1 MHVESHHGHV
11 RNIREFLGQYFMIVI
26 SIITAMGF
34 EQAARAYHNREL
46 ANASR
51 ERIKAEISFN
61 LEELKSSLEA
71 NRTNLKSLKS
81 YYDQQVAGIIAA
93 KAEHRP
99 IVPVSLEPAV
109 FQINAPSLRRD
120 AWEASI
126 ADQSA
131 THLAVAD
138 LQKYSE
144 IYSAQKDV
152 GQFIA
157 GLIQSNWQTD
167 AADLVVATSLGRMDV
182 EAQVHIYARA
192 IVILSVLNQN
202 LAQLEAKLTP
212 IAKGEH
218 AN

>member
-1 MHVESHHGHV
+1 MHVDSHHGHV
-11 RNIREFLGQYFMIVI
+11 RNIREFLGQYLMIVV
-26 SIITAMGF
+26 SIITAMAF
-34 EQAARAYHNREL
+34 EQAARGYHNREL
-46 ANASR
+46 AEASR
-51 ERIKAEISFN
+51 IRISAEISFN
-61 LEELKSSLEA
+61 LQELKSSLES
-71 NRTNLKSLKS
+71 NRANLKSLKTV
-81 YYDQQVAGIIAA
+81 YDQLVADINAA

-99 IVPVSLEPAV
+99 INPAPLEPAI

-152 GQFIA
+152 GQFIS

-167 AADLVVATSLGRMDV
+167 AADLVVATSLGRLDA
-182 EAQVHIYARA
+182 ETQVRIYARA

-202 LAQLEAKLTP
+202 LAQLQEKLAP
-212 IAKGEH
+212 ISPDQH
-218 AN
+218 RN